1 MSTLILG
8 ATGLCG
14 RAFLKYCEKSPEFG
28 EICTI
33 TRRPLAFESF
43 ATQKVDEDTTKW
55 AGYIPNEHLKYVFT
69 GLATTR
75 GAAGGFDKQYKIDHD
90 LNVELAKVAKKNG
103 CSTFVLVSSAGAGE
117 NSLFPYLRMKKDI
130 ERDILALDFDHTII
144 LRPSFLLGQR
154 LGSKGWLQGF
164 SAKIASFFYRGK
176 LQMLA
181 GYPVYGD
188 EVGKVGAFLALKES
202 APGHS
207 GNKVRIV
214 ESQEILRLAESMLK

>member
-1 MSTLILG
+1 MTTLILG

-14 RAFLKYCEKSPEFG
+14 KAFLKYCERSPEFG

-33 TRRPLAFESF
+33 TRRPLPFESI
-43 ATQKVDEDTTKW
+43 ATQKVGEDTTKW
-55 AGYIPNEHLKYVFT
+55 TGYIPNEHLKYVFT
-69 GLATTR
+69 GLATTK
-75 GAAGGFDKQYKIDHD
+75 GAAGGFDKQYELDHD

-103 CSTFVLVSSAGAGE
+103 CSTFVLVSSTGARE

-130 ERDILALDFDHTII
+130 ERDILALNFDHTII
-144 LRPSFLLGQR
+144 LRPGLLLGQR
-154 LGSKGWLQGF
+154 LRSKGWLADM
-164 SAKIASFFYRGK
+164 SAKIGSFLYRGK
-176 LQMLA
+176 LQMLG

-207 GNKVRIV
+207 GDKVRIV
-214 ESQEILRLAESMLK
+214 ESHEILRIAENIPK